1 MLACILGVL
10 SGLTFQFHSFLPN
23 GIRFQ
28 RCVLIP
34 VAISTIHNKS
44 EVIDRY
50 ILSYYSSAIKCCRG
64 LMRGG
69 GVTKWGW
76 SFSNLCPRSTLQLSH
91 NSSKCLGGSG
101 LDHHASRNLNGH
113 TGLDLTT
120 LRSGFRDA
128 TRPFTLWTGLSDPES
143 DDDGIMLKQFSDRGE
158 FGNTDMIIRVLLLL
172 LLLLR
177 LPIGQGILKL
187 RFTYCNTI

>member
-1 MLACILGVL
+1 MLACILSML
-10 SGLTFQFHSFLPN
+10 SGFTFQFHPFLPN
-23 GIRFQ
+23 GVRFQ

-34 VAISTIHNKS
+34 AAISTIHNKPG
-44 EVIDRY
+44 VIDGY
-50 ILSYYSSAIKCCRG
+50 ILNCYSSAIKFRLG
-64 LMRGG
+64 LMRG
-69 GVTKWGW
+69 VIKSKW
-76 SFSNLCPRSTLQLSH
+76 SFPNLCPRSTLQLSH

-101 LDHHASRNLNGH
+101 LDHHARRNLNGH

-128 TRPFTLWTGLSDPES
+128 TRPFTLWTGRSDPES

-158 FGNTDMIIRVLLLL
+158 FGNTDMIVRV

-177 LPIGQGILKL
+177 LPIGQGIFKL
-187 RFTYCNTI
+187 RFTVTVPNTI